1 MTETLER
8 SSSHLHLDD
17 LVEKLARHP
26 IYGRIK
32 DEAGL
37 RVFMA
42 SHVFCVWDFQSLLKG
57 LQRRLT
63 CVEVPWIPS
72 ADAQARRL
80 INEIVLDEESDEM
93 PGGGYW
99 SHFELYLAAME
110 ACGADT
116 GPVLRMLDTL
126 RRGVPVDQALA
137 QAGLPSGVATFV
149 THTLKVAQ
157 GRDVHRIAA
166 AFTYGRED
174 LIPVMFQEIVK
185 SLAEKEGRSWDQFL
199 FYLNRHIE
207 SDGERHGPL
216 SRELVA
222 RLCGDDERLWKEAEQ
237 TARDCLQS
245 RLDLWDHITTR
256 L

>member
-1 MTETLER
+1 MTQIIER
-8 SSSHLHLDD
+8 SSSRLHLDD

-63 CVEVPWIPS
+63 CVEVPWLPS
-72 ADAQARRL
+72 GNAMARRL

-93 PGGGYW
+93 PGGGYL
-99 SHFELYLAAME
+99 SHFELCLGAMK

-116 GPVLRMLDTL
+116 GPVTHLMDALRC
-126 RRGVPVDQALA
+126 GVSVEHALA
-137 QAGLPSGVATFV
+137 HAGLPSGVAAFV
-149 THTLKVAQ
+149 SHTLQVAQ

-166 AFTYGRED
+166 AF
-174 LIPVMFQEIVK
+174 IP
-185 SLAEKEGRSWDQFL
+185 LT
-199 FYLNRHIE
+199 
-207 SDGERHGPL
+207 
-216 SRELVA
+216 VA
-222 RLCGDDERLWKEAEQ
+222 K
-237 TARDCLQS
+237 T
-245 RLDLWDHITTR
+245 
-256 L
+256 